1 MPDKTTRINL
11 YRQNHVN
18 HKGRFQKGWTCSVH
32 QIHYASAFPHRLTPI
47 ITSSINA
54 HQSLLPYFMT
64 QWASLSDT
72 PCPFSIL
79 AKQLFRS
86 HLLSSRCAELH
97 DSDLQFSSFC
107 KDPKQATQHKHF
119 LCLSRIKIFDLQI
132 WVHENTW
139 DGPSHTRRFK
149 LQPQLFM
156 ARLALCDFT

>member
-32 QIHYASAFPHRLTPI
+32 QIHYASAFPHRVTPI

-54 HQSLLPYFMT
+54 HLSLLPYFMT

-97 DSDLQFSSFC
+97 DSDLQFSIFC
-107 KDPKQATQHKHF
+107 KNPKQATLHYNFTKET
-119 LCLSRIKIFDLQI
+119 LES
-132 WVHENTW
+132 T
-139 DGPSHTRRFK
+139 TRNNKFRY
-149 LQPQLFM
+149 L
-156 ARLALCDFT
+156 ARDFRYYLPT